1 MTTYCIKKIN
11 NGEHKEFK
19 KVLKLN
25 ANKYISDPLTL
36 YFDVEGQKIP
46 FLMDYTLFFN
56 IITEQMQNG
65 LIETIT
71 YENGIVNLTIRDG
84 NIIKEYVY
92 DFSFEDF
99 DTMLHER
106 HLDILKKDL
115 FKVLSLYR
123 EDPNSSLTSEQKYIW
138 LIYDILDG
146 DRIPFIEDKEELLRI
161 FEVYNAHKLE
171 FLESLME
178 NVIFFDKNENVVEYR
193 DRLREKKLD
202 TIRYDIYNQMEIAI
216 LQFAQQ
222 NDAVDLYNDYLS
234 TLFIPRRELIYKDE
248 NGNEI
253 TPEVEGGTIFSFG
266 RELIEQKLANIKSKV
281 LKKRTN

>member
-25 ANKYISDPLTL
+25 ANKYIKDPLTL

-115 FKVLSLYR
+115 FKVLSLYK
-123 EDPNSSLTSEQKYIW
+123 ENPNSSLTSEQKYIW

>member
-115 FKVLSLYR
+115 FKVLSLYK